1 MADNNSGK
9 KVIFTLDLD
18 TKEYTSKI
26 QGANKQ
32 LKYFSGAGSAN
43 LGELISQF
51 KNVAAAAGTLYIA
64 YKVMQSAFTAA
75 IAGEKVEVLEK
86 QFDSLTR
93 SVGVAGD
100 TLKES
105 LAKASKGLID
115 DTDQIQIANQ
125 AVVQLGS
132 SVSRLGEVFEAARKS
147 TKIFGGEFKDNIE
160 NLNFAIAN
168 GNTRMLKRMGLSVD
182 LEKAERQYAKSLG
195 ITVSELTE
203 QDKIQARLNA
213 VTEKAKSI
221 KVGDGKETATLSE
234 SIKRL
239 NVSLQQLTEVGERWV
254 NSTFGKFFQKMVRAA
269 TTEVETFTGVM
280 KSVSGQTQVE
290 DKIKNIET
298 SIQRIKETGSSSKG
312 WLSSLFD
319 IDMGKSALPKLEA
332 ELLKLRQIQE
342 ENKKKAE
349 EEFAKSD
356 AGRAAASE
364 KEEQAANEKE
374 DRDNLRR
381 AARLKFVKEF
391 DQMKDATLKKELQNA
406 ETVEEVDRITTEQKI
421 LRVAELNRLKD
432 ELAQKTSMGDMTQLQ
447 ATTLAKEAEKQTI
460 LDLAQLEEQSYERRT
475 QAAERH
481 RDNSKGYLDGIKNAW
496 KANATAM
503 QNDTKRFGNVGK
515 KVMGD
520 FTKASTN
527 AFIEIGK
534 GEKKASEIAKGF
546 FFNFLADQA
555 ESEGAYYMAKG
566 IGSLNPAHIAAGAA
580 LLALSGLLRSKAG
593 GGGGGGVG
601 ASGGGA
607 GVESPSNAEVQ
618 KNEQQK
624 KSVTIQVQGNYFE
637 TEQTKTRLL
646 EMIREST
653 DATDFKYVQI
663 GSR

>member
-32 LKYFSGAGSAN
+32 LKEFGGSGSASV
-43 LGELISQF
+43 GELIGQF
-51 KNVAAAAGTLYIA
+51 KSLAATAGSLYIV
-64 YKVMQSAFTAA
+64 YKTIKGAFHAA
-75 IAGEKVEVLEK
+75 MAGEKVELLEK
-86 QFDSLTR
+86 QFESLTR

-100 TLKES
+100 ALKEN

-132 SVSRLGEVFEAARKS
+132 SVGRLPEVFEAARKS
-147 TKIFGGEFKDNIE
+147 TKIFGGDFKDNIE

-182 LEKAERQYAKSLG
+182 LEKAERAYAKSLG
-195 ITVSELTE
+195 VTVNELTE

-221 KVGDGKETATLSE
+221 KTGDGKETTTLADSV
-234 SIKRL
+234 KRL
-239 NVSLQQLTEVGERWV
+239 NVALSQLTEVGERWV
-254 NSTFGKFFQKMVRAA
+254 NSTFGKFFQRMVKSA
-269 TTEVETFTGVM
+269 TTEVETFTSVM
-280 KSVSGQTQVE
+280 KSVSGQNQIE

-298 SIQRIKETGSSSKG
+298 MIKNIKETGSSSKG
-312 WLSSLFD
+312 WLASIFD
-319 IDMGKSALPKLEA
+319 TDLDKSALAKLEK
-332 ELLKLRQIQE
+332 ELAQLQRMKE
-342 ENKKKAE
+342 EQKKKE
-349 EEFAKSD
+349 EEAFSQSD
-356 AGRAAASE
+356 AGKAAAKDKQE
-364 KEEQAANEKE
+364 QEEQQSEE
-374 DRDNLRR
+374 RRNLRR
-381 AARLKFVKEF
+381 AARLKFEKEF
-391 DQMKDATLKKELQNA
+391 DQMRDATLKKELDNA
-406 ETVEEVDRITTEQKI
+406 ESTDRVDQIMAEQKK
-421 LRVAELNRLKD
+421 LRVDELIRYKD
-432 ELAQKTSMGDMTQLQ
+432 ELAQKTAMGEMTQLQ
-447 ATTLAKEAEKQTI
+447 ATMLAKEAEKQTI
-460 LDLAQLEEQSYERRT
+460 EDLANIEEQSYERRT
-475 QAAERH
+475 QAAEKH
-481 RDNSKGYLDGIKNAW
+481 RDNSKGYLDGISRAW
-496 KANATAM
+496 KAGAVSM
-503 QNDTKRFGNVGK
+503 ENDTKHFGQAGK
-515 KVMGD
+515 KVMTD
-520 FTKASTN
+520 FTKYSTN

-601 ASGGGA
+601 VGASA
-607 GVESPSNAEVQ
+607 EPSSPSNAEVQ